1 MAVYF
6 AGRVLFTSSVVR
18 QANETVE
25 LYDSKIKL
33 LEEERDESKVKIAD
47 LERRLGILEELV
59 TRSAAVDV
67 LTRTV
72 EAGFAG
78 LHARL
83 DRALPD
89 SVVPD
94 DH

>member
-1 MAVYF
+1 MAVYL
-6 AGRVLFTSSVVR
+6 AGRVLFTGSVVR
-18 QANETVE
+18 NANETVE

-33 LEEERDESKVKIAD
+33 LEEERDKDKTKIAE

-78 LHARL
+78 LHERL
-83 DRALPD
+83 DSALGDTRGGP
-89 SVVPD
+89 SA
-94 DH
+94 